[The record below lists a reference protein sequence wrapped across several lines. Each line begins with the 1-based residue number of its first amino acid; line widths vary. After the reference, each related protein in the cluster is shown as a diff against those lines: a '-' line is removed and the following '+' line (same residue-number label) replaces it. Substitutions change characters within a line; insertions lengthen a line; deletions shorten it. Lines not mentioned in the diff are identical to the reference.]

1 MLTNVEIEQKELKY
15 LKKFYHFLKY
25 VEDEMIEGFN
35 SKEKIRSDWDGKY
48 GKEISEFAVGAERIV
63 YALLNGR
70 AFGTPNS
77 NPVSSDMFFEVEDA
91 FIHLDMKTVVTD
103 NLGDITGSIFVG
115 ENQNSYAGVIKKRKG
130 VEELYSPNIPKYYS
144 QGTPNEKLTLSY
156 FVVILSNSE
165 TLEVEMVSIM
175 CMPNGQL
182 HSHYGSRPLQA
193 GKNPGKARFKFSE
206 CDKFELLNNESR
218 IMVSYVNKKI
228 PVNVKERLKFFF
240 DDQLY
245 NCELKSRFKG

>member
-1 MLTNVEIEQKELKY
+1 MSFLLHFILQRR
-15 LKKFYHFLKY
+15 HFLKY

-35 SKEKIRSDWDGKY
+35 SKEKIRSDWEGKY
-48 GKEISEFAVGAERIV
+48 GKELSEFAVGAERIV

-103 NLGDITGSIFVG
+103 NLGDITNSIFVG
-115 ENQNSYAGVIKKRKG
+115 ENQNSYNGIIKKRKG
-130 VEELYSPNIPKYYS
+130 IEELYSPNIPTYYS

-175 CMPNGQL
+175 CMPNGEL

-193 GKNPGKARFKFSE
+193 GKNPGKARFRFSE

-218 IMVSYVNKKI
+218 VMVSYVNKKMPI
-228 PVNVKERLKFFF
+228 HVKERLKFFF
-240 DDQLY
+240 DDQVY
-245 NCELKSRFKG
+245 NYGLKSQFTE

>member
-35 SKEKIRSDWDGKY
+35 SKEKIRSDWEGKY
-48 GKEISEFAVGAERIV
+48 GKELSEFAVGAERIV

-103 NLGDITGSIFVG
+103 NLGDITNSIFVG
-115 ENQNSYAGVIKKRKG
+115 ENQNSYNGIIKKRKG
-130 VEELYSPNIPKYYS
+130 IEELPVVLVNLKVSQVVSENNLLYS
-144 QGTPNEKLTLSY
+144 QL
-156 FVVILSNSE
+156 
-165 TLEVEMVSIM
+165 
-175 CMPNGQL
+175 
-182 HSHYGSRPLQA
+182 
-193 GKNPGKARFKFSE
+193 
-206 CDKFELLNNESR
+206 
-218 IMVSYVNKKI
+218 
-228 PVNVKERLKFFF
+228 
-240 DDQLY
+240 
-245 NCELKSRFKG
+245 